1 MQTKKTKK
9 WSAGKAPDFD
19 AMLASAR
26 AKNEAE
32 RLRETAQAAS
42 EAAPERKAAI
52 AAEAEKLASPARK
65 EAERMKEQAAKL
77 PLPQLQGEGKYEARV
92 VQALVEILTG
102 KPTQIRPQKIEM
114 PETIFEKIVLELS
127 STEQF
132 YYRVTEQG
140 GCTCKGWHF
149 SVKKYDV
156 GYCRHYADAF
166 PEQAAR
172 NKAIIDQI
180 KADIK
185 ARSQARPEAPKPKT
199 KPEQPRDPT
208 PAEMEELKEL
218 ITAALKEKHPLFD
231 YVRVEN
237 DGLPSLTIRY
247 KFKDDYTEEEEAQVQ
262 DMIEAARR
270 IAPKGVEVNA
280 SSFL

>member
-114 PETIFEKIVLELS
+114 PETIFEKIVLILS

-132 YYRVTEQG
+132 YYRVTEEK
-140 GCTCKGWHF
+140 GCTCKGWYY
-149 SVKKYDV
+149 SQLKYDV
-156 GYCRHYADAF
+156 GKCRHYSLAF

-172 NKAIIDQI
+172 NNAIIEAM
-180 KADIK
+180 KAERKVQAAQK
-185 ARSQARPEAPKPKT
+185 ATVSSSS
-199 KPEQPRDPT
+199 DPGE
-208 PAEMEELKEL
+208 PIMSE
-218 ITAALKEKHPLFD
+218 KEKA
-231 YVRVEN
+231 
-237 DGLPSLTIRY
+237 G
-247 KFKDDYTEEEEAQVQ
+247 FK
-262 DMIEAARR
+262 
-270 IAPKGVEVNA
+270 P
-280 SSFL
+280 FLE